1 MEYTSRRKR
10 KINKSMKTIR
20 IKKKKR
26 GTLVSL
32 MERKKGKHNSLDK
45 RWAERNK
52 NFLGFQE
59 KKLLVSDKEAVV
71 SSQVIR
77 HRSSSL
83 SWHFH
88 QPLNYQH
95 ITIVPRK
102 KQQQKLEDIFFFF
115 FFSKKICFPPIEV
128 KKRTLSS
135 QIYQALIYQL
145 PASLLLDY
153 SSIIH
158 FFSLPST
165 IDRLEETNF
174 FKKNYLNESSI
185 SDSFYS

>member
-20 IKKKKR
+20 IKKRKEELWCPWWSGKR
-26 GTLVSL
+26 ENTTVWTKGEQKGT
-32 MERKKGKHNSLDK
+32 KIFG
-45 RWAERNK
+45 
-52 NFLGFQE
+52 GFQE

-174 FKKNYLNESSI
+174 LKNFI
-185 SDSFYS
+185 

>member
-102 KQQQKLEDIFFFF
+102 KQQQKLEDIFCF
-115 FFSKKICFPPIEV
+115 FFSKKNLFPANRGQEENLIQPD
-128 KKRTLSS
+128 LSS
-135 QIYQALIYQL
+135 TNL
-145 PASLLLDY
+145 PTTSVTTARLLVHYSFLLTAINDRSL
-153 SSIIH
+153 
-158 FFSLPST
+158 
-165 IDRLEETNF
+165 RRNKF
-174 FKKNYLNESSI
+174 FKKFYLNESSI
-185 SDSFYS
+185 SGSFYS

>member
-20 IKKKKR
+20 IKKRKEELWCPWWSGKRENTTVWTKGEQKGTKIFWGFKKR
-26 GTLVSL
+26 SCWWVI
-32 MERKKGKHNSLDK
+32 R
-45 RWAERNK
+45 
-52 NFLGFQE
+52 
-59 KKLLVSDKEAVV
+59 KLLCQVK
-71 SSQVIR
+71 SSVIGAA
-77 HRSSSL
+77 HCLDIFISHSTINTSPLSLGRSSNK
-83 SWHFH
+83 SW
-88 QPLNYQH
+88 
-95 ITIVPRK
+95 K
-102 KQQQKLEDIFFFF
+102 IFFVSFF
-115 FFSKKICFPPIEV
+115 QKKICFPPIEV

-174 FKKNYLNESSI
+174 LKIF
-185 SDSFYS
+185 F

>member
-20 IKKKKR
+20 IKKRKEELWCPWWSGKR
-26 GTLVSL
+26 ENTTVWTKGEQKGT
-32 MERKKGKHNSLDK
+32 KIFG
-45 RWAERNK
+45 
-52 NFLGFQE
+52 GFQE

-102 KQQQKLEDIFFFF
+102 KQQQKLEDIFCF
-115 FFSKKICFPPIEV
+115 FFSKKNLFPANRGQEENLIQPD
-128 KKRTLSS
+128 LSS
-135 QIYQALIYQL
+135 TNL
-145 PASLLLDY
+145 PTTSVTTARLLVHYSFLLTAINDRSLRRNK
-153 SSIIH
+153 
-158 FFSLPST
+158 F
-165 IDRLEETNF
+165 
-174 FKKNYLNESSI
+174 
-185 SDSFYS
+185 